1 MYLGIDLGT
10 SSAKLLIVDEAERV
24 QLSATR
30 PLQTHYPR
38 PDWSEQNPSDWVDA
52 VFDTLAELA
61 AEKPHILADVRSIGF
76 SGHMHACLLLD
87 EANEPVRPAIL
98 WNDSRAAAI
107 AERLNAD
114 YPYLAD
120 QLGVL
125 PMAGFTGP
133 KLAWLAENEP
143 ETFQRARRLSFPK
156 DYLRFKLVGEHA
168 TDPSEAAGSWLFDE
182 QNRKWSQP
190 AIEAC
195 GARQLTFP
203 KVCESA
209 SVAGVLHLELASRWN
224 MRDDVQVVVGAG
236 DVAAGAA
243 GVGAVSPRKG
253 LISIGTSAQLL
264 TSHTTYAPNT
274 LQTVHAFCHVLEGVW
289 FNMAAVLNGA
299 SALGAVARWTGHA
312 ERMGAML
319 ETVEAHYT
327 GPCDVLALPY
337 LAGERTPHNDA
348 TARAAFIGMSAETRA
363 HHLAQAMMEAIAFS
377 LADGLEV
384 LGGGGKSPTS
394 FILIGG
400 GARSPFWAQMIANIL
415 GVVLETS
422 DVSEMGP
429 SFGAARLARCAFQ
442 TSITLEHFKP
452 PVARHRFVPDAQLH
466 AAYQPRLEIF
476 RSLYRS
482 LKPEFAKLA
491 SSGP

>member
-30 PLQTHYPR
+30 PIRTHYPR
-38 PDWSEQNPSDWVDA
+38 PDWSEQNPADWVDA
-52 VFDTLAELA
+52 VFDALAELA
-61 AEKPHILADVRSIGF
+61 AEKPRLLADVRSIGF

-87 EANEPVRPAIL
+87 EADEPVRPAIL

-107 AERLNAD
+107 AGRLNAD
-114 YPYLAD
+114 HPELAD

-133 KLAWLAENEP
+133 KLAWIAENEP

-156 DYLRFKLVGEHA
+156 DYLRFKLVGKHA

-182 QNRKWSQP
+182 RHRKWSKQ
-190 AIEAC
+190 AVEAC
-195 GARQLTFP
+195 GASRLAFP
-203 KVCESA
+203 EVCESA
-209 SVAGVLHLELASRWN
+209 SIAGVLKADLASRWN

-243 GVGAVSPRKG
+243 GVGAVSSRQG
-253 LISIGTSAQLL
+253 LISIGTSAQVL
-264 TSHTTYAPNT
+264 TSHTAYAPNT
-274 LQTVHAFCHVLEGVW
+274 PHTVHSFCHVLEGVW

-299 SALGAVARWTGHA
+299 SALGAVARWTGHD
-312 ERMGAML
+312 ERVGAML
-319 ETVEAHYT
+319 QTVEAHYA

-348 TARAAFIGMSAETRA
+348 AARAAFVGMSAETRP

-377 LADGLEV
+377 LADGLDV
-384 LGGGGKSPTS
+384 LGGDGKSPAS
-394 FILIGG
+394 FALIGG

-429 SFGAARLARCAFQ
+429 SLGAARLARCAFQ
-442 TSITLEHFKP
+442 TSISPEHFKP
-452 PVARHRFVPDAQLH
+452 PVVRHRFVPDVRLH
-466 AAYQPRLEIF
+466 AAYQPRLEMF
-476 RSLYRS
+476 RSLYRA